1 MVKGENKMSDFF
13 SYKGYPLVRNGK
25 QIYYGNMS
33 DDYVCMIT
41 INHTRKIKD
50 LDVADKVKVM
60 LMQTAADIDPSQMI
74 VKNSDRGSLYEAL
87 EMAHT
92 WLDKTK

>member
-1 MVKGENKMSDFF
+1 MSDFF
-13 SYKGYPLVRNGK
+13 TYRGFPLVRKGK

-41 INHTRKIKD
+41 IMHTRKIKD
-50 LDVADKVKVM
+50 LEVADKVKVV
-60 LMQTAADIDPSQMI
+60 LMQTAEDIDVSQMI

-92 WLDKTK
+92 WLDKTR

>member
-1 MVKGENKMSDFF
+1 MSNF
-13 SYKGYPLVRNGK
+13 YTYRGYPLVRNGK

-33 DDYVCMIT
+33 DDYVCMIQIMKT
-41 INHTRKIKD
+41 KKVKN

-74 VKNSDRGSLYEAL
+74 VKNSDRSSLYEAL
-87 EMAHT
+87 EAAYN

>member
-1 MVKGENKMSDFF
+1 MADFF
-13 SYKGYPLVRNGK
+13 KYKGYPLVRKGR

-41 INHTRKIKD
+41 ILGTK
-50 LDVADKVKVM
+50 KVKELEVANRVKVV
-60 LMQTAADIDPSQMI
+60 LMQTEEGLDLMQAM
-74 VKNSDRGSLYEAL
+74 VKSSDRNSLYEAL
-87 EMAHT
+87 EMAYT

>member
-1 MVKGENKMSDFF
+1 MADFF
-13 SYKGYPLVRNGK
+13 TYKGFPLVRKGK

-33 DDYVCMIT
+33 DDYVCMLQIMKT
-41 INHTRKIKD
+41 KKVKD
-50 LDVADKVKVM
+50 LEVAEKVKVA
-60 LMQTAADIDPSQMI
+60 LMQTEEGIDVSRMI

-92 WLDKTK
+92 WLDKTR

>member
-1 MVKGENKMSDFF
+1 MADFF
-13 SYKGYPLVRNGK
+13 TYKGFPLVRKGK

-33 DDYVCMIT
+33 DDYVCEIRIMQT
-41 INHTRKIKD
+41 KKVKD
-50 LDVADKVKVM
+50 LEVAEKVKVV
-60 LMQTAADIDPSQMI
+60 LMQTAQDIDVSQMI

-92 WLDKTK
+92 WLDKTR

>member
-1 MVKGENKMSDFF
+1 MADFF
-13 SYKGYPLVRNGK
+13 TYKGYPLVRKGR

-41 INHTRKIKD
+41 IMATRKIKE
-50 LDVADKVKVM
+50 LEVANKVKVV
-60 LMQTAADIDPSQMI
+60 LMQTAEDVDASQMI
-74 VKNSDRGSLYEAL
+74 VKNSDRNSLYEAL
-87 EMAHT
+87 EMAYT

>member
-1 MVKGENKMSDFF
+1 MSDFYT
-13 SYKGYPLVRNGK
+13 YKGYPLVRSGK

-33 DDYVCMIT
+33 DDYVCVIQIMKT
-41 INHTRKIKD
+41 KKVKD

-60 LMQTAADIDPSQMI
+60 LMQTEEGLDLAQAIS
-74 VKNSDRGSLYEAL
+74 KNSDRSSLYEAL
-87 EMAHT
+87 EMAYT